1 MLVSQGVYVFILQTI
16 FKTFKSYSPK
26 KLRLVTNV
34 VLLLQVSN
42 VLCNSMKKNSL
53 LLEPKRV

>member
-1 MLVSQGVYVFILQTI
+1 MSSFYRQFLRHSS
-16 FKTFKSYSPK
+16 SYSPK

-53 LLEPKRV
+53 LLEPKRVRKPCEF